1 MSNLRLI
8 NETTATSIASISVT
22 DVFTTD
28 FNIYKI
34 VTNQKGISSETSIE
48 GRFINTSGSIITSSN
63 YDYARQMLKSF
74 TSFGEDRST
83 NQTRFRSFGEAG
95 TQGASSVSYVFNPM
109 DSSSYTFFLNQNS
122 GSPSGGNFNMKGIA
136 VLKLATQVAGINFFP
151 DNGNAFTSFDCKIY
165 GLRVD
170 S

>member
-8 NETTATSIASISVT
+8 NETTATSSASISVT

-74 TSFGEDRST
+74 T
-83 NQTRFRSFGEAG
+83 SFGEAG